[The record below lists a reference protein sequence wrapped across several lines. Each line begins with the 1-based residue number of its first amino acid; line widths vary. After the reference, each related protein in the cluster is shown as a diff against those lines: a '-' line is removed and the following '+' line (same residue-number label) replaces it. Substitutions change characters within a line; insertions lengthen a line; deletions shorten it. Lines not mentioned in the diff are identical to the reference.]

1 MLRLKD
7 KLKVSNENGIK
18 LQSMLDEANNKFERL
33 ETLLHSTQAELSV
46 VKTDLV
52 NLERSKA
59 DIIPSVNDSEYN
71 VIKRNQMLKK
81 MLSKIF
87 KQIKATFTENTEQNL
102 KTNTEKTYSGLEVV
116 DILTQHFRDVAQHL
130 NSAN

>member
-18 LQSMLDEANNKFERL
+18 LQSQLEEANNKFERL
-33 ETLLHSTQAELSV
+33 EILLHSTQAELSA

-59 DIIPSVNDSEYN
+59 DIIPSVNDNEYN

-102 KTNTEKTYSGLEVV
+102 KTNTEKTYSGHEVV
-116 DILTQHFRDVAQHL
+116 NILTQHFRDVAQHL
-130 NSAN
+130 NSTN